1 MQRTD
6 FGVIGLAVMGRSLAL
21 NMADHGFKVGG
32 YNRSRMVTEDLVK
45 EHPHRNFIPFYEL
58 EELVR
63 SQERPRKFLIMVKA
77 GKPVDLVID
86 QLVPLLDEG
95 DMILDGGNSFF
106 EDTIRREKSLKEKGI
121 YYFGTGVSGGEKGA
135 RFGPSIMPGGD
146 REAYGLVA
154 PCSGSHRGKGPG
166 RAMLC
171 LYGTGRSRTL
181 CKNGA

>member
-1 MQRTD
+1 MQKTD
-6 FGVIGLAVMGRSLAL
+6 FGIIGLAVMGRSLAL

-45 EHPHRNFIPFYEL
+45 EHPHENFIPFYEL
-58 EELVR
+58 EELVS

-77 GKPVDLVID
+77 GRPVDLVID

-121 YYFGTGVSGGEKGA
+121 YYFGTGVSAEKRGQIWSVYYA
-135 RFGPSIMPGGD
+135 R
-146 REAYGLVA
+146 RRQRGLRPCCA
-154 PCSGSHRGKGPG
+154 CSGSHCGKGPG

-181 CKNGA
+181 CENGA

>member
-45 EHPHRNFIPFYEL
+45 EHPHENFIPFYEL
-58 EELVR
+58 EELVS

-95 DMILDGGNSFF
+95 DMILDGGNSSVQGC
-106 EDTIRREKSLKEKGI
+106 RAEKKEPDSVRLLCPAE
-121 YYFGTGVSGGEKGA
+121 TG
-135 RFGPSIMPGGD
+135 RPT
-146 REAYGLVA
+146 
-154 PCSGSHRGKGPG
+154 
-166 RAMLC
+166 AMLR
-171 LYGTGRSRTL
+171 LFWKPLRQRPRESHAVPIWDRTEPDIM
-181 CKNGA
+181 